1 MPSAMNSFFQI
12 NISVSGAAAAA
23 PYVRRKC
30 VAFSPDT
37 PL

>member
-1 MPSAMNSFFQI
+1 MNSFFQI